1 MNGLFVFHRDFR
13 IIDNLSLI
21 KLNEVCK
28 NIYTC
33 FIFTPEQV
41 TNKNKYK
48 SDNAIQFMI
57 ESLEN
62 LKNEIESKGGK
73 LITLYGNSKSE
84 VKKLIEKFDINYLA
98 TNKDY
103 SPFAKEREKDYIKI
117 CSEKNIEYISLND
130 YYLYDPGTIIV
141 QSTGKAYTK
150 YTPFY
155 NKVVKMG
162 YEKPF
167 RYNKI
172 NFTKSNYSGDY
183 SLNKAKSELI
193 ETNEEILVEGGRD
206 HALKMLSNID
216 KYKKYSK
223 DRDSLTYKTTE
234 LSAYIKF
241 GCVSIRE
248 VAEKFKKNNALFRQL
263 IWREFYAQ
271 ILNDYPYVLKGPLK
285 EQYKSISWSKSVKN
299 FDAWKKGKTGFP
311 IVDAAMTQ
319 MNTTGYMHNRGRL
332 IVASFLIKTLLIDWR
347 EGEKYFAT
355 KLTDYDP
362 ASNNGNWQW
371 VASTG
376 ADSQPYFRI
385 FNPWS
390 QSEEHDPDC
399 EYIKKWIPE
408 LESVPNDKIHKWY
421 EYYEEI
427 LKDNKIK
434 YYKPIIDYKSQR
446 EKAIEMYKKGLQ

>member
-1 MNGLFVFHRDFR
+1 MNGLFIFHRDFR
-13 IIDNLSLI
+13 IIDNNTLNQLN
-21 KLNEVCK
+21 KLCN

-33 FIFTPEQV
+33 FIFTPMQV
-41 TNKNKYK
+41 TNKNKFK

-73 LITLYGNSKSE
+73 LIILYGDSKSE
-84 VKKLIEKFDINYLA
+84 INNLINKLDINYLA

-103 SPFAKEREKDYIKI
+103 SPFAKEREKDYLKL
-117 CSEKNIEYISLND
+117 CEQHEIEYLSLND
-130 YYLYDPGTIIV
+130 YYLYEPGNIIV
-141 QSTGKAYTK
+141 ESTGKAYTK

-155 NKVVKMG
+155 NKVSKIS
-162 YEKPF
+162 YQKPEK
-167 RYNKI
+167 YKKI
-172 NFTKSNYSGDY
+172 NFSKINYNNEY
-183 SLNKAKSELI
+183 SLDKAKIQLI
-193 ETNEEILVEGGRD
+193 ESNKDLLVKGGRD
-206 HALKMLSNID
+206 YALKIISNID
-216 KYKKYSK
+216 KYKNYSK
-223 DRDSLTYKTTE
+223 DRDSLTYNTTQ

-241 GCVSIRE
+241 GCISIRE
-248 VAEKFKKNNALFRQL
+248 AAEKIKKNNALFRQL
-263 IWREFYAQ
+263 IWREFYAH

-285 EQYKSISWSKSVKN
+285 EQYKSISWSKSVKK

-311 IVDAAMTQ
+311 IVDAAMIE

-390 QSEEHDPDC
+390 QSQEHDPEC

-408 LESVPNDKIHKWY
+408 LKSVPNNKIHKWF
-421 EYYEEI
+421 EYYEEF
-427 LKDNKIK
+427 LKDKKII
-434 YYKPIIDYKSQR
+434 YYKPIVDYKLQR
-446 EKAIEMYKKGLQ
+446 EKAIEMYKKGLD